1 MVLLRLDIG
10 AYLVFY
16 RFCEEFWEQ
25 PIGRPCA
32 YGVCPEQST
41 PYPWILTTLME
52 GNQS

>member
-32 YGVCPEQST
+32 YGVCPERS
-41 PYPWILTTLME
+41 
-52 GNQS
+52 